1 MSFAICY
8 CFLVQI
14 KVTPDDSIL
23 PLEQWFLIFVML
35 LLLQYFDVLG
45 VHKVFLQFKKITTN
59 LQMMR

>member
-1 MSFAICY
+1 MGFAICY
-8 CFLVQI
+8 FLVQI

-23 PLEQWFLIFVML
+23 PLEQWFFIFVML